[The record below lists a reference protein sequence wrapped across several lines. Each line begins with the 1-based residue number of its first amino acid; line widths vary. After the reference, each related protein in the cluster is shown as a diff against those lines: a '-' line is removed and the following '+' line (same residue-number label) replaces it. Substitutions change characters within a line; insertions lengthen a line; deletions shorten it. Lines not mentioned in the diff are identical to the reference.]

1 MRPAE
6 PPAPRGPRRQRD
18 TVHDPRVLRAIAHP
32 VRTRI
37 LEELS
42 AAGPMRAADLA
53 RTLGVPAN
61 QASFHLRQLAKYAL
75 VVEAPELARDG
86 RDRVWRVAHDRGLSI
101 DTRSL
106 AEMPGGRAAVSVFQQ
121 SWTEAAHDAV
131 DRAAADGERPAPAI
145 VSDTSLRLT
154 AAEARELSEAI
165 GDLVEAWKER
175 GRTQTGTEGRLTH
188 QLLQILQPARSV
200 AEEADGA
207 DRA

>member
-1 MRPAE
+1 MPSS
-6 PPAPRGPRRQRD
+6 P
-18 TVHDPRVLRAIAHP
+18 VHDPRVLRAIAHP

-37 LEELS
+37 LEELG

-86 RDRVWRVAHDRGLSI
+86 RDRVWRAAHDQGLSI

-106 AEMPGGRAAVSVFQQ
+106 AEAPGGKAAGAVFQLAW
-121 SWTEAAHDAV
+121 SGAAHEV
-131 DRAAADGERPAPAI
+131 VRRAAASGERPAPAI

-154 AAEARELSEAI
+154 PTEAQELSEAI
-165 GDLVEAWKER
+165 GDVVDAWRDR
-175 GRTQTGTEGRLTH
+175 GRGEDASQDGVGRMTY

-200 AEEADGA
+200 AEDGA
-207 DRA
+207 GED

>member
-1 MRPAE
+1 MSPSERSTP
-6 PPAPRGPRRQRD
+6 
-18 TVHDPRVLRAIAHP
+18 VHDPRVLRAIAHP

-37 LEELS
+37 LEELG

-53 RTLGVPAN
+53 RVLGVPAN

-86 RDRVWRVAHDRGLSI
+86 RDRVWRTAHDRGLSI

-106 AEMPGGRAAVSVFQQ
+106 ADLPGGAAAVAVFQR

-131 DRAAADGERPAPAI
+131 RRAAADGERPAPAI

-154 AAEARELSEAI
+154 PAEAQELSEAI
-165 GDLVEAWKER
+165 GELVDAWKER
-175 GRTQTGTEGRLTH
+175 GRGEDLSQDGEGRVTH
-188 QLLQILQPARSV
+188 QLLQILQPARDV
-200 AEEADGA
+200 AEREP
-207 DRA
+207 DRGLDES